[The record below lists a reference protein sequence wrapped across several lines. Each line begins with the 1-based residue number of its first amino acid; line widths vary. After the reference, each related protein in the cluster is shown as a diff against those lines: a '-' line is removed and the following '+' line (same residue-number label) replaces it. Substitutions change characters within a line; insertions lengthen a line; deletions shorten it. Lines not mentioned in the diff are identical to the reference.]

1 MSSTYQELIAQREA
15 LDRAIEEARRQEL
28 KSAISQVKQII
39 AQYSLTEKDV
49 FGAGAGGEKKSAKQ
63 GAKVMPKYK
72 DPSTG
77 QTWTGR
83 GKPPVWIAGKDRTPF
98 LIK

>member
-28 KSAISQVKQII
+28 KAAIGQVKQII
-39 AQYSLTEKDV
+39 AQYALTERDV
-49 FGAGAGGEKKSAKQ
+49 FGGSVGSEKKSAKQ
-63 GAKVMPKYK
+63 GMKVLPKYR
-72 DPSTG
+72 DSSTG

>member
-15 LDRAIEEARRQEL
+15 LDRAIDEARRQEL
-28 KSAISQVKQII
+28 KTAITQVKQII
-39 AQYSLTEKDV
+39 AQYALTEKDV
-49 FGAGAGGEKKSAKQ
+49 FGGAAGAEKKNAKQ
-63 GAKVMPKYK
+63 GMKVMPKYRNTA
-72 DPSTG
+72 TG

-98 LIK
+98 LIN